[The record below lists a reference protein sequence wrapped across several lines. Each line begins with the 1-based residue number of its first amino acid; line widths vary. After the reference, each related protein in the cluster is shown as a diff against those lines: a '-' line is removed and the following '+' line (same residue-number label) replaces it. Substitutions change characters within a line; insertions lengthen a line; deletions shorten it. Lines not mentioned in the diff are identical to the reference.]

1 MEKYLQN
8 FKNCL
13 EKEEPYC
20 QAKCPFRLDVK
31 SFVEKIKRGAYRAAY
46 QQYRDTVGFPAIV
59 CQICTRPCET
69 LCPRKDYGGAIQIQ
83 AMERSIVQLT
93 EDQHPTVY
101 NLPAKPQRV
110 AVIGGGLSGLA
121 VTLRLANKKYQIT
134 LYEKTSRLG
143 GHLWESLPDADFTE
157 EIQRQLAGL
166 DYTLKLETE
175 ITNLEQVMPADVIY
189 IATGKGGEAWG
200 ANHAGD
206 LTIPEDGHPLILSG
220 GRLHEDEDVNALA
233 DGLENAVLID
243 NYFRSKRIIPI
254 KKSDGTK
261 IQVDDCCWTDRPPAL
276 SEKTPWTEAALAQE
290 ANRCLLCQCDFCRTY
305 CDLTAYVDKWPL
317 RIQDEILATTLP
329 GWSEVKAT
337 PAKRLMSTCN
347 QCGVCKEV
355 CPEDIDI
362 GGLILEG
369 RKSMHR
375 QDKAPWVF
383 HDFWIRD
390 MNHANGPDSLVCI
403 SPPNKDHCQLLFF
416 PGCQMGASRPDLVQM
431 TYDYLLSKEPST
443 GLLLQCCGVPV
454 EWAGMEE
461 EHQEELTAIRTRWE
475 NMGKP
480 RMVIACP
487 TCGKKFQQHLPE
499 IPFQF
504 LYEWIT
510 DEEQSHALISS
521 HKELPSWAYHSY
533 GIFDACP
540 ARNFPSLSQSVRTL
554 VERTI
559 VPWEEL
565 PIHSKDAR
573 CCSFGGQPAI
583 ANPGYKDFVANR
595 RISLSELPYITY
607 CINCRDV
614 FLEYGKN
621 AVHILDLFFSTEDSE
636 KVYYQPTV
644 TERRQNREQLKKDIT
659 KKYWKKGME
668 EMGNMEDGVEKNE
681 KPLLSIELLMS
692 DALRKKV
699 SKQRLLESDLVE
711 VISYLEK
718 SGRKMKHTNRNTYS
732 GYKEV
737 GYMTCWVEYEVNSE
751 GQYVLHNAYSHRM
764 KIELEDV
771 WNGKKREDEHQG

>member
-13 EKEEPYC
+13 EKEEPHC
-20 QAKCPFRLDVK
+20 QAYCPFRLNVK
-31 SFVEKIKRGAYRAAY
+31 SLIEKIKRGAYRAAY

-59 CQICTRPCET
+59 CEICTRPCEI
-69 LCPRKDYGGAIQIQ
+69 LCPRKDYGGAIQIR
-83 AMERSIVQLT
+83 AMEKAIIHLT
-93 EDQHPTVY
+93 EEQQPTPY
-101 NLPAKPQRV
+101 NLPAKTQRV
-110 AVIGGGLSGLA
+110 AVIGAGLSGLA
-121 VTLRLANKKYQIT
+121 VTLRLANKKYHVT

-143 GHLWESLPDADFTE
+143 GHLWESLPNRDFEE

-175 ITNLEQVMPADVIY
+175 ITNLDQVLPADVIY
-189 IATGKGGEAWG
+189 IATGKDGEAWG
-200 ANHAGD
+200 AKHPRD
-206 LTIPEDGHPLILSG
+206 LIIPEEGHPLILSG
-220 GRLHEDEDVNALA
+220 GRLHEEEDVNALA

-261 IQVDDCCWTDRPPAL
+261 IQLDNCCWTDRPPAL
-276 SEKTPWTEAALAQE
+276 SEETPWTEEALVQE

-390 MNHANGPDSLVCI
+390 MEHANGPNSLVCKQ
-403 SPPNKDHCQLLFF
+403 PPNGKHCQLLFF
-416 PGCQMGASRPDLVQM
+416 PGCQMGSSRPDLVQK
-431 TYDYLLSKEPST
+431 TYDYLLSKESST

-454 EWAGMEE
+454 EWAGMEK
-461 EHQEELTAIRTRWE
+461 EHKKQLSAIRTRWE

-480 RMVIACP
+480 LMLIACP

-504 LYEWIT
+504 LYEWMAEKENLDT
-510 DEEQSHALISS
+510 ISS
-521 HKELPSWAYHSY
+521 SKKIPPSWATHTY
-533 GIFDACP
+533 GVFDACP
-540 ARNFPSLSQSVRTL
+540 TRNFPALSQSVRML
-554 VERTI
+554 ADQSNI
-559 VPWEEL
+559 SWEEL
-565 PIHSKDAR
+565 PIHSKNAR

-583 ANPGYKDFVANR
+583 ANPDFKDFVVNR
-595 RISLSELPYITY
+595 RISLSEVPYIAY

-614 FLEYGKN
+614 FLEYGKD
-621 AVHILDLFFSTEDSE
+621 AVHILDLFFSTEGPE
-636 KVYYQPTV
+636 KVYHQPTV
-644 TERRQNREQLKKDIT
+644 TERRQNREQLKKNIT
-659 KKYWKKGME
+659 KKYWSEDMDE
-668 EMGNMEDGVEKNE
+668 IENMVDKDEQ
-681 KPLLSIELLMS
+681 PLLPIELLMS
-692 DALRKKV
+692 DDLRKKI
-699 SKQRLLESDLVE
+699 SKQRILESDLAE

-718 SGRKMKHTNRNTYS
+718 SGRKIKHTSKNTYS
-732 GYKEV
+732 GYQEI
-737 GYMTCWVEYEVNSE
+737 GYMTYWVEYAIHS
-751 GQYVLHNAYSHRM
+751 GGKYVLHNAYSHRM

-771 WNGKKREDEHQG
+771 WNGKKRED

>member
-1 MEKYLQN
+1 MEEYLKN
-8 FKNCL
+8 FNNCL

-20 QAKCPFRLDVK
+20 QASCPFRLDVK
-31 SFVEKIKRGAYRAAY
+31 SMIEKIKRGAYKAAY
-46 QQYRDTVGFPAIV
+46 QQYRDKVGFPDIV
-59 CQICTRPCET
+59 SQICTRPCET
-69 LCPRKDYGGAIQIQ
+69 LCPRKDYGGAIQLR
-83 AMERSIVQLT
+83 AVERAIVEFTQDR
-93 EDQHPTVY
+93 EPTVY
-101 NLPAKPQRV
+101 NLPAKSQRV

-121 VTLRLANKKYQIT
+121 VTLRLANKRYRVT

-143 GHLWESLPDADFTE
+143 GHLWESLPDHDFTE
-157 EIQRQLAGL
+157 EIQRQLSGL
-166 DYTLKLETE
+166 DYTLKLNTE
-175 ITNLEQVMPADVIY
+175 IVNLEQVMPADVIY
-189 IATGKGGEAWG
+189 IATGKGGETWG
-200 ANHAGD
+200 SGLSSD
-206 LTIPEDGHPLILSG
+206 LTPPEEGQPLIVMG
-220 GRLHEDEDVNALA
+220 GRLLKKTDVEALA
-233 DGLENAVLID
+233 DGLEKAVLID
-243 NYFRSKRIIPI
+243 NYFRSNRIIPI
-254 KKSDGTK
+254 KKSQGTK
-261 IQVDDCCWTDRPPAL
+261 ILVDDCSWTEEPFLL
-276 SEKTPWTEAALAQE
+276 SEKAPYTEDLLLGE
-290 ANRCLLCQCDFCRTY
+290 AKRCLLCQCDFCRTY

-390 MNHANGPDSLVCI
+390 MEHANGPDSLVFK

-416 PGCQMGASRPDLVQM
+416 PGCQMGASRPDLVQK

-454 EWAGMEE
+454 EWAGMEK
-461 EHQEELTAIRTRWE
+461 EHQEQLSDIRVRWE
-475 NMGKP
+475 TMGKP
-480 RMVIACP
+480 VMLIACP

-504 LYEWIT
+504 LYEWMA
-510 DEEQSHALISS
+510 EEEKSHSVASAY
-521 HKELPSWAYHSY
+521 KNPPSWSNVPY

-540 ARNFPSLSQSVRTL
+540 ARNFPLLSQSVRRL
-554 VERTI
+554 ADQI
-559 VPWEEL
+559 NISWEEL

-583 ANPGYKDFVANR
+583 ANPGYKDFVTNR

-607 CINCRDV
+607 CMNCRDV
-614 FLEYGKN
+614 FLEYGKD
-621 AVHILDLFFSTEDSE
+621 AVHILDLFFLTKEAE
-636 KVYYQPTV
+636 LVYRQPTV
-644 TERRQNREQLKKDIT
+644 TERRQNREQLKKDVIT
-659 KKYWKKGME
+659 KYWKDNIGDME
-668 EMGNMEDGVEKNE
+668 KMDNTMDNTIEKNGQ
-681 KPLLSIELLMS
+681 LLPPIELVMS
-692 DALRKKV
+692 AVLREKV
-699 SKQRLLESDLVE
+699 SKQRILESELAE
-711 VISYLEK
+711 VISYMEK
-718 SGRKMKHTNRNTYS
+718 SGRKIKHTKKNTYS
-732 GYKEV
+732 GYKEI
-737 GYMTCWVEYEVNSE
+737 GYMTYWVEYEINAE

-771 WNGKKREDEHQG
+771 WNGRKRKD